1 MQTADDLV
9 HVGLLVEVNGLEEV
23 DLRHAH
29 LLARRQEVVDVLH
42 LFERHF
48 HGVALYFLAGDDAS
62 QPVTYNREYQVRMH
76 ACINISIRC
85 ICTCTNTCN
94 YMYMYWKKI
103 AKKSWLSSCGELV
116 LLTSPQNVK
125 LLDDYHL

>member
-23 DLRHAH
+23 DLGHAH

-48 HGVALYFLAGDDAS
+48 HGVALYFLAGDDAG
-62 QPVTYNREYQVRMH
+62 QPVVHSRGAHE
-76 ACINISIRC
+76 CINISILRSMYMYHLMQ
-85 ICTCTNTCN
+85 
-94 YMYMYWKKI
+94 YMYMYGKTNL
-103 AKKSWLSSCGELV
+103 AKSSWLLSCGELV

-125 LLDDYHL
+125 LLDDYHV